1 MICRR
6 CKSEMPEGLRYC
18 GNCGRRMNVVEF
30 LLFTRRGRPIFIGI
44 LAALLLV
51 AAVVT
56 GVLVLGGREEEKVSP
71 EQLQAVLEQT
81 FAEIQEGEAPA
92 YLLAMEERAG
102 FEVLSATQEEDQEE
116 PIQASAQVRIWAPDL
131 YSVILEMNG
140 LMFQSVEE
148 MDAAMTGG
156 VRNAGLREAEVTVVF
171 TRIDGS
177 WEPNLT
183 DTFMDA
189 YYGGLLTYRDEFY
202 AELEE
207 GSLG

>member
-30 LLFTRRGRPIFIGI
+30 LLFTRQGRPIFIGI

-51 AAVVT
+51 AAVVA

-71 EQLQAVLEQT
+71 EQLQVVLERT
-81 FAEIQEGEAPA
+81 FAQMQEGEAPE

-102 FEVLSATQEEDQEE
+102 FEVLSVTREE
-116 PIQASAQVRIWAPDL
+116 PSQTAGRVTAQVRIWAPDL
-131 YSVILEMNG
+131 YSVIRDLEE
-140 LMFQSVEE
+140 LTFLSTQE
-148 MDAAMTGG
+148 MDTAMTAG
-156 VRNAGLREAEVTVVF
+156 VREARILESQVEIAF
-171 TRIDGS
+171 TWDGTL
-177 WEPNLT
+177 WVPELT
-183 DTFMDA
+183 DEFMDA

-202 AELEE
+202 AEMEE